1 MSKIMKG
8 DGSWQERLDQ
18 QRCPKCGASLQ
29 ESAQVLGSRYKV
41 TCTSCKLT
49 IIDSTLRSD
58 TIRDDTMPSEWEG
71 DMYETR
77 LMPTEEQI
85 LSDQSQGS
93 RIAWHEAVSVLEKV
107 LDHYLYDPEPVD
119 EGHENEVLGAW
130 RRILQ
135 G

>member
-1 MSKIMKG
+1 MSTIVIG

-18 QRCPKCGASLQ
+18 YRCPKCGASLQ
-29 ESAQVLGSRYKV
+29 EVEPTFVHKYKV

-49 IIDSTLRSD
+49 IIDSNPRSD
-58 TIRDDTMPSEWEG
+58 TISGDTMPSEWEG

-85 LSDQSQGS
+85 TADQSQGS
-93 RIAWHEAVSVLEKV
+93 RIAWHEAVTIMEKV

-119 EGHENEVLGAW
+119 EDHQNEVLGAW
-130 RRILQ
+130 RRILL